1 LNLAAAIPNALD
13 VEHIPQLGSLTR
25 HGIGI
30 DWDHDAINNVRA
42 G

>member
-13 VEHIPQLGSLTR
+13 VEHIPQLRSLTR
-25 HGIGI
+25 YGIGI
-30 DWDHDAINNVRA
+30 DWDRGAIANLRA